1 MSRQTTQRQPGQ
13 DGQFGQMENAI
24 GLPHKDDDLVA
35 VGFFEAQAPARRPF
49 PTEQGGMQ
57 IGLPLGLITRPLA
70 PWACHKRKAVQRAI
84 TSRVK

>member
-1 MSRQTTQRQPGQ
+1 
-13 DGQFGQMENAI
+13 
-24 GLPHKDDDLVA
+24 
-35 VGFFEAQAPARRPF
+35 
-49 PTEQGGMQ
+49 MQ